1 MAPCEMGMATNEM
14 AVVTCEV
21 VKGGGEARSEG
32 GIVVTGNGMK
42 TY

>member
-1 MAPCEMGMATNEM
+1 MTPCEMDVAMDEMGMD
-14 AVVTCEV
+14 TCEV

-32 GIVVTGNGMK
+32 GIIVTGNGMK